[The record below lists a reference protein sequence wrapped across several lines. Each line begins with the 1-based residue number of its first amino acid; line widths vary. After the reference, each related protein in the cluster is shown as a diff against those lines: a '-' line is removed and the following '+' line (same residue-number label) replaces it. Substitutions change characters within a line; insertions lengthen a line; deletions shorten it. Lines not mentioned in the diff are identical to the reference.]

1 MKKKDSSDDTR
12 TTINQ
17 PHMGGPKMAFE
28 DRKDTWLEEAW
39 ELRKQ
44 NNSGS
49 ASSSRVP
56 DVSWEFGLKE
66 DEEKKTHLYGG
77 DR

>member
-1 MKKKDSSDDTR
+1 
-12 TTINQ
+12 
-17 PHMGGPKMAFE
+17 MGITETK
-28 DRKDTWLEEAW
+28 
-39 ELRKQ
+39 

-49 ASSSRVP
+49 ASSSLVP

-66 DEEKKTHLYGG
+66 EEEEKKTHLYGG

>member
-28 DRKDTWLEEAW
+28 DRKRHLARGGMGITET
-39 ELRKQ
+39 KY
-44 NNSGS
+44 SGS
-49 ASSSRVP
+49 ASSSLVP

-66 DEEKKTHLYGG
+66 DEKKNTSV
-77 DR
+77 RW